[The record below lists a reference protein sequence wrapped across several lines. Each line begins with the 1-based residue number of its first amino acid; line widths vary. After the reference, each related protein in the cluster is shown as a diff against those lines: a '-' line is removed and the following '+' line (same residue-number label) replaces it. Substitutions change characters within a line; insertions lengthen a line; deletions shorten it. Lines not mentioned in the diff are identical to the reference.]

1 MTRPS
6 TPARR
11 LAVYRLWLMAL
22 TGCSVALV
30 TVVPVAILARD
41 LGDPTPVLAGVGV
54 LFGWLAAFV
63 GTWMNYERLP
73 RAE

>member
-11 LAVYRLWLMAL
+11 LVVYRLWLMAL
-22 TGCSVALV
+22 TACSVALV

-41 LGDPTPVLAGVGV
+41 LCDPAPVLAGAGV
-54 LFGWLAAFV
+54 LLGWLAAFI

-73 RAE
+73 RA